1 MKLKPTTRQFLSSA
15 GVAALVLAVMIFRA
29 FARVDHATGSSPQL
43 SEWLMEAAMFG
54 VILALGVSI
63 AWFKL
68 LRDRKERRNRR
79 PPLDLS

>member
-15 GVAALVLAVMIFRA
+15 GVAALVLAVVIFKG
-29 FARVDHATGSSPQL
+29 FARIDQATGSGPQL
-43 SEWLMEAAMFG
+43 SEWLMEAAIFG
-54 VILALGVSI
+54 VILALGASI